1 MRGICRKEFIKLQ
14 SSQEGKG
21 AATPAARGDGDQW
34 QVMERDRDT
43 IALNV
48 INADREFD
56 VHYDR

>member
-1 MRGICRKEFIKLQ
+1 MQ